1 MPETSD
7 HRVNICEQEIVTVKV
22 IEAAKKSIENTGFI
36 ALIAYGCDK
45 DRWMWVGA
53 AEISI

>member
-7 HRVNICEQEIVTVKV
+7 HRVNICEQEIGTVKV

-45 DRWMWVGA
+45 DR
-53 AEISI
+53 